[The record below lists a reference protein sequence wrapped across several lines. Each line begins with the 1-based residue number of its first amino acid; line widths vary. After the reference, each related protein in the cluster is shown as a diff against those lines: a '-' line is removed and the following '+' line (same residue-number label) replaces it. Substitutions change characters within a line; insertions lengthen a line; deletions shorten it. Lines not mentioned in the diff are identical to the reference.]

1 MAHNH
6 EPAVYKYFDNTL
18 LDESKKRG
26 LGETIITG
34 SEELKQLFNRF
45 DIETVIKV
53 DNKAQ
58 KIEELETILKNTD
71 FDQRVAYSKSF
82 AACIE

>member
-1 MAHNH
+1 M
-6 EPAVYKYFDNTL
+6 
-18 LDESKKRG
+18 
-26 LGETIITG
+26 TG

-58 KIEELETILKNTD
+58 KMEELETILKDMD
-71 FDQRVAYSKSF
+71 FGYSKVF
-82 AACIE
+82 FIQQTGHIIEQDSTKAKKVFFNRKCFLFMYKNIKG